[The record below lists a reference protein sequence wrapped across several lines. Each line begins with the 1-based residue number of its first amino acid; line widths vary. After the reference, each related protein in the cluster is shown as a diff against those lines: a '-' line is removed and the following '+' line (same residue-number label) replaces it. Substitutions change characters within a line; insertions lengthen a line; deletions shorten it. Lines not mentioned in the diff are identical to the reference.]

1 MGNKVR
7 KHKAGILMPISSLPN
22 KYGIGSFGKEAFDFV
37 DFLKDSKQSYWQILP
52 LGQTSYGDSP
62 YQSPSINAGNPYFV
76 DLDILYEEGL
86 LTRKELKEAIHKTK
100 KVDYGWLFENRYLT
114 LRKAFSR
121 FTKNNEYKRFIKK
134 NPWVNDYA
142 LFMSLKV
149 KNNYVS
155 WNLWS
160 KNEQDYKRIKKE
172 ENEYQEEVDFWSFI
186 QFEFFRQWNNLKK
199 YANKNHIEIIG
210 DMPIYVAYDSVDVW
224 KDKKNYLLDKNYNP
238 TVVAGCPPDGFSPD
252 GQLWG
257 NPIYNYKRMQK
268 DNFSWWVDRMKFN
281 LTIYDIVRIDHFR
294 GFAGYYTVPFKDKTA
309 RNGKWKKG
317 MGKEIFTA
325 INNAIPNARVIAE
338 DLGFIDQPVVDLI
351 KYCGYPR
358 MKMLQFAFYDDGAE
372 FLPRM
377 YENDNCIVYSAT
389 HDSDC
394 SKTWLKE
401 QDNKTV
407 KSFRRETSSFKGDS
421 GVVKLIKL
429 AMTSIA
435 NYAIIPLQDYLE
447 LTNEE
452 GRMNTPSTS
461 VGNWQWRVNSRA
473 INKHLSKKIKNIT
486 EACKRD

>member
-1 MGNKVR
+1 
-7 KHKAGILMPISSLPN
+7 
-22 KYGIGSFGKEAFDFV
+22 
-37 DFLKDSKQSYWQILP
+37 
-52 LGQTSYGDSP
+52 
-62 YQSPSINAGNPYFV
+62 
-76 DLDILYEEGL
+76 
-86 LTRKELKEAIHKTK
+86 
-100 KVDYGWLFENRYLT
+100 
-114 LRKAFSR
+114 
-121 FTKNNEYKRFIKK
+121 
-134 NPWVNDYA
+134 
-142 LFMSLKV
+142 
-149 KNNYVS
+149 
-155 WNLWS
+155 
-160 KNEQDYKRIKKE
+160 
-172 ENEYQEEVDFWSFI
+172 
-186 QFEFFRQWNNLKK
+186 
-199 YANKNHIEIIG
+199 
-210 DMPIYVAYDSVDVW
+210 
-224 KDKKNYLLDKNYNP
+224 
-238 TVVAGCPPDGFSPD
+238 
-252 GQLWG
+252 
-257 NPIYNYKRMQK
+257 
-268 DNFSWWVDRMKFN
+268 
-281 LTIYDIVRIDHFR
+281 
-294 GFAGYYTVPFKDKTA
+294 
-309 RNGKWKKG
+309 

-338 DLGFIDQPVVDLI
+338 DLGFINQPVVDLI

-461 VGNWQWRVNSRA
+461 VGNWQWRVNSRV